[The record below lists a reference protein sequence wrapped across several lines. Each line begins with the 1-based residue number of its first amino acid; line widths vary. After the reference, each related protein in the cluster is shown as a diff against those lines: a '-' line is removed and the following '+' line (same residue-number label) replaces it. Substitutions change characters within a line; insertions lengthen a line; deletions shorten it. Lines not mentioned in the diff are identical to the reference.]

1 MFKKHCRNCQY
12 DCKKDKICDK
22 YKRIVQNT
30 TGPPGYKG
38 GTVGLYH
45 LRGQFEAPYHR
56 LLSEDVPAKNKWLA
70 NDYVNLI
77 EKYWLFDTGKGGD
90 LEVLA
95 NCIFNV
101 YTSFWNNGDKTG
113 KIDENMPEEQ
123 RQSIYWKKTLTTY
136 PYSFL
141 DKINEQKRSCNAM
154 ITGLP
159 SWFAEAV
166 NEDSEETDAGIK
178 VEKLFKWMS
187 EKLWDVAK
195 DEKTVETYGNRK
207 VSRRV
212 IQGLTAPKRRKN
224 FEMTLKA
231 LKLHYIDG
239 KDYKEIAGILNVR
252 HKQSLNAAV
261 LRLLP
266 IIAKH
271 KEEIF
276 PEN

>member
-1 MFKKHCRNCQY
+1 MFKKHCSNCQH
-12 DCKKDKICDK
+12 DCKKDEICEK
-22 YKRIVQNT
+22 YKRIVQNSA
-30 TGPPGYKG
+30 GPPGYKG

-56 LLSEDVPAKNKWLA
+56 LLSDSVPAKNKWLA

-101 YTSFWNNGDKTG
+101 YTSFWNKGDPNG
-113 KIDENMPEEQ
+113 KIDENMSEEE
-123 RQSIYWKKTLTTY
+123 RQNIYWKKTLTAY
-136 PYSFL
+136 PYALL
-141 DKINEQKRSCNAM
+141 DKKKEENRTFNAM

-159 SWFAEAV
+159 SWLAEAV
-166 NEDSEETDAGIK
+166 NEESDDVDAGIK
-178 VEKLFKWMS
+178 VERLFEWMS
-187 EKLWDVAK
+187 EKLWDIAK

-212 IQGLTAPKRRKN
+212 IQGITPAKRRKN
-224 FEMTLKA
+224 FELA
-231 LKLHYIDG
+231 LEAMRLHYIDG
-239 KDYKEIAGILNVR
+239 KGYKEIARILNVK
-252 HKQSLNAAV
+252 HKQELNRMV
-261 LRLLP
+261 LTLLP
-266 IIAKH
+266 VIAKH
-271 KEEIF
+271 REEIF